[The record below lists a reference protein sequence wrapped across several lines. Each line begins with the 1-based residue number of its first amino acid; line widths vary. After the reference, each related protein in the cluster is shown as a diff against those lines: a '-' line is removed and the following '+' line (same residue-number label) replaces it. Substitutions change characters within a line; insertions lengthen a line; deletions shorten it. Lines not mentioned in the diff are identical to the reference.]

1 MAVDVIMPAMGATQE
16 TGRLVRWLKQ
26 EGASVVEGEA
36 LMEVET
42 DKSAVEVEAP
52 ATGVLARVAASPGD
66 DVPVGQVIA
75 LIVRPDE
82 DSSPSDEAR
91 RGRRRPAPA
100 RRDSSPGGE
109 TPDVTEPTRDIGEGA
124 RLDSSPGGETPAPPP
139 RPREASDRKSKKPA
153 ARAAAA
159 PAPRRTTG
167 RKPASPAARRLAVEK
182 GVDLA
187 RVTGTGPEGA
197 VVARDVL
204 SAASDASTAGASDA
218 AAGSVPLHR
227 MRCVIGERMT
237 QSKRT
242 APHFYLNMDVDMTGV
257 EARRSELRQQG
268 VRPAPSINDFVLRAV
283 SLALSESP
291 AMNAVLTDRGLERF
305 TEVNLGVAV
314 ALEDGLVAPVIR
326 NADRL
331 GLRELARR
339 SRELASR
346 ARSGKLEPAD
356 CEGGAFTVSNL
367 GMFGVDSF
375 AAIINP
381 PQSGILAVGRAAPRV
396 VPRGEDIA
404 VRSMMTL
411 TLSADHRVVDGAIG
425 ARFLQRVKQHLEAP

>member
-42 DKSAVEVEAP
+42 DKSVVEVEAP
-52 ATGVLARVAASPGD
+52 ASGVLARVAASPGD
-66 DVPVGQVIA
+66 DVPVGRTIA
-75 LIVRPDE
+75 LILRPDE
-82 DSSPSDEAR
+82 APSPS
-91 RGRRRPAPA
+91 
-100 RRDSSPGGE
+100 
-109 TPDVTEPTRDIGEGA
+109 
-124 RLDSSPGGETPAPPP
+124 
-139 RPREASDRKSKKPA
+139 
-153 ARAAAA
+153 
-159 PAPRRTTG
+159 G

-187 RVTGTGPEGA
+187 RVTGAGPEGA
-197 VVARDVL
+197 VLARDVL
-204 SAASDASTAGASDA
+204 SAASGASTAVPSDPA
-218 AAGSVPLHR
+218 VGSVPFHR
-227 MRCVIGERMT
+227 MRRVIGERMAR
-237 QSKRT
+237 SKQT
-242 APHFYLNMDVDMTGV
+242 APHFYLDMDVDMTAV
-257 EARRSELRQQG
+257 EVRRSALQQQG
-268 VRPAPSINDFVLRAV
+268 VRPSPSINDFVLGAV
-283 SLALSESP
+283 SRALSESP
-291 AMNAVLTDRGLERF
+291 AMNAVWTDRGVERF
-305 TEVNLGVAV
+305 AEVDLGVAV

-331 GLRELARR
+331 GLHELARR

-346 ARSGKLEPAD
+346 ARSGKLAPAD

-381 PQSGILAVGRAAPRV
+381 PQSGILAVGRVAPRV

-404 VRSMMTL
+404 VRPMMTM

-425 ARFLQRVKQHLEAP
+425 ARFLQRVKQHLEEP